1 MRYASSKQDL
11 LMQIAPLLQVL
22 QLFSLWEGE
31 IIGKLNLL
39 GFFIFSVHA
48 CRDNGGGMEN
58 SGELCTEQMPFLS
71 NELGVRFNISV
82 EISREDVFYL
92 AGRDKILRAT
102 VWQLDPVIQQVV
114 GDPEYSLVYSRSAWL
129 NSPVLRVFLGR

>member
-11 LMQIAPLLQVL
+11 LVQIAPLLQVL

-58 SGELCTEQMPFLS
+58 SGELSTEQMPFLS

-82 EISREDVFYL
+82 EISREDVFNL
-92 AGRDKILRAT
+92 AGRDEILRAT

-114 GDPEYSLVYSRSAWL
+114 GDPEYSLIYSCSAWL

>member
-1 MRYASSKQDL
+1 
-11 LMQIAPLLQVL
+11 MQIAPLLQVL
-22 QLFSLWEGE
+22 QFFSLWEGE

-48 CRDNGGGMEN
+48 CRDNCGGMEN
-58 SGELCTEQMPFLS
+58 SGELRTEQMPFLS
-71 NELGVRFNISV
+71 NELGVRFNISI
-82 EISREDVFYL
+82 EISREDVFNL
-92 AGRDKILRAT
+92 AGRDEILRAT

-114 GDPEYSLVYSRSAWL
+114 GDPEYSLIYSRSAWL

>member
-11 LMQIAPLLQVL
+11 LMHIAPLLQVL
-22 QLFSLWEGE
+22 QFFSLWEGE

-39 GFFIFSVHA
+39 GFFILSVHA
-48 CRDNGGGMEN
+48 CRDNSGGMEN
-58 SGELCTEQMPFLS
+58 SGELSTEQMPFLS

-82 EISREDVFYL
+82 EISREDVFNL
-92 AGRDKILRAT
+92 AGRDEILRAT

-114 GDPEYSLVYSRSAWL
+114 GDPEYSLIYARSAWL